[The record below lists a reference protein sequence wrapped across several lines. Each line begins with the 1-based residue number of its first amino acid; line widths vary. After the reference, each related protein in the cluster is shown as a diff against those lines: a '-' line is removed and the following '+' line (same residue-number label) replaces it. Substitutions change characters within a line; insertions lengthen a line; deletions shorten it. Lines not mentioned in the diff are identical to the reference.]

1 MSGVFGKKELEKTQ
15 IQHKSIF
22 KNIKEV
28 ILRPEWAMSDISIDQ
43 PILSGVFLA
52 LFPFLFLGVTLGF
65 AGNGV
70 LGGGILSAVISSI
83 IIGFGGLFFLV
94 CLSLSLLVFGRIYDG
109 SGTFKEIFT
118 PILFTSIPF
127 YAALFICFEH
137 LLRGSISMGVAVLIL
152 LLSTVW
158 TLRLMYFAVK
168 TSHRFTGFQSVL
180 TLFSPVLFIAL
191 GTMVV
196 FFASIMVSLALL

>member
-158 TLRLMYFAVK
+158 AIRLMYFAVK

>member
-1 MSGVFGKKELEKTQ
+1 MSGVFGKKELKKTHVE
-15 IQHKSIF
+15 HKNVF

-52 LFPFLFLGVTLGF
+52 LIPFLFLGVTLSF
-65 AGNGV
+65 AGNGL
-70 LGGGILSAVISSI
+70 LGGGILSAVVSSI
-83 IIGFGGLFFLV
+83 IIGFGGLFFLA
-94 CLSLSLLVFGRIYDG
+94 CLSFSLLLFGRIYDG
-109 SGTFKEIFT
+109 SGTFKEMFT

-127 YAALFICFEH
+127 YAALFICLEY

-191 GTMVV
+191 GIMVV
-196 FFASIMVSLALL
+196 FFASIIVSLALL

>member
-1 MSGVFGKKELEKTQ
+1 M
-15 IQHKSIF
+15 
-22 KNIKEV
+22 
-28 ILRPEWAMSDISIDQ
+28 
-43 PILSGVFLA
+43 
-52 LFPFLFLGVTLGF
+52 
-65 AGNGV
+65 
-70 LGGGILSAVISSI
+70 
-83 IIGFGGLFFLV
+83 
-94 CLSLSLLVFGRIYDG
+94 
-109 SGTFKEIFT
+109 FT

-127 YAALFICFEH
+127 YAALFICLEY

-196 FFASIMVSLALL
+196 FFASIIVSLALL